1 MLKVLIRSFLYQE
14 KALMS
19 HLKKLLLVSATAL
32 VTLTAVSSAGAASAF
47 VTGGPNISGT
57 SGTTLLKLHNAGV
70 TLSCTNSSF
79 AGVVNNNDGGLPL
92 RIGTLTPGFSGC
104 RIVGGLNITVKCQ
117 PSGLYATH
125 TTIAGGHTPG
135 SVGGISCHVF
145 VTSQTGCRLTVVGAV
160 GARHQNGVVASIT
173 VDSVHENL
181 STVSSTNG
189 LGASCVVLPNDA
201 SARFTNAAQG
211 DAVYSVSPSN
221 LTVNVS

>member
-1 MLKVLIRSFLYQE
+1 MLKVLILSFLHQE

-47 VTGGPNISGT
+47 ITGGPNISGT

-70 TLSCTNSSF
+70 TLSCTNASF

-92 RIGTLTPGFSGC
+92 RIGTVTPGFSGC

-125 TTIAGGHTPG
+125 TTSAGHTPG

-160 GARHQNGVVASIT
+160 GARYQNGVPASIT
-173 VDSVHENL
+173 VDSLHEGL

-189 LGASCVVLPNDA
+189 LGAPCVVLPNDA